1 LYLEEKLQY
10 YTMDLEIS
18 HAALKELVVA
28 NRILAN
34 EGVVDAFGHV
44 SVRHPKNPERYIM
57 ACSRS
62 PGIVTIADLME
73 YTLDGDPIDQQGRS
87 MYAERHI
94 HGGIY
99 EVRSDLHSVIH
110 SHSHAV
116 IPFGLTGAEIRPV
129 FHMGSTMLGPIP
141 IWDISDKFGDTTLL
155 VLNMEQGRD
164 LARGLKHGQIALM
177 RGHGCVVGAETIK
190 KAVMMAVYLEDNA
203 KLQMQAMQM
212 GQPRYMTA
220 EEIRLCSERI
230 GGDLAIDR
238 AWEYWSIRAGYSDI

>member
-1 LYLEEKLQY
+1 
-10 YTMDLEIS
+10 MDLETS
-18 HAALKELVVA
+18 HTVLQELVIA
-28 NRILAN
+28 NRILAH

-44 SVRHPKNPERYIM
+44 SVRHPKNPDRYIM

-62 PGIVTIADLME
+62 PGIVTVDDLME
-73 YTLDGDPIDQQGRS
+73 YTLDGVPLDQQDRP

-99 EVRSDLHSVIH
+99 EVRSDIQAVIH

-116 IPFGLTGAEIRPV
+116 IPFGLTGMEIRPV

-141 IWDISDKFGDTTLL
+141 IWDIADNFGDTTLL

-164 LARGLKHGQIALM
+164 LAQGLQGGRIALM
-177 RGHGCVVGAETIK
+177 RGHGCVVGASNIK
-190 KAVMMAVYLEDNA
+190 VAVMMAVYLEDNA

-212 GQPRYMTA
+212 GEPKYMTPG
-220 EEIRLCSERI
+220 EIALCSGRI
-230 GGDLAIDR
+230 GGELAINR
-238 AWEYWSIRAGYSDI
+238 AW